1 MKFTNAARHLC
12 IGSVITWALL
22 GAGCASESTAGGS
35 EENVNSDIPQYVLLA
50 FDGSY
55 NNAFWEES
63 VNFAKTVK
71 HADGSQIE
79 FTYFVNPAYYI
90 ANAKKTAY
98 KGPKSAA
105 GSSAIGFGGS
115 ESEIATRVA
124 LTQKAFLDGHEI
136 ASHAVGHFDGSKWTS
151 ADWDIEFKAFDRF
164 FFFKNGDEGSPR
176 SEFDGIKAAKVVG
189 FRAPQ
194 LGHSPGLFTTLANS
208 GFSYDTSKIAST
220 GYWPVRVN
228 DVWNFPLASLVLKN
242 SGKRTL
248 SMDYNHYIAHSKGV
262 SDPSN
267 AAKYRADVLA
277 TYKAYFDKNYAGSR
291 APVHIGHHF
300 SKWNGGAY
308 WSAMKDFAAYACSKP
323 NVKCV
328 TYRKLVEFMEGL
340 PAERRAQL
348 QAGNGRD
355 SGEVCTAAE
364 CGELDGEGAHEGEGS
379 FD

>member
-1 MKFTNAARHLC
+1 MKFGRTLC
-12 IGSVITWALL
+12 IGAAVVWSVL
-22 GAGCASESTAGGS
+22 GAGCASDETTGGS
-35 EENVNSDIPQYVLLA
+35 DDNVNSDIPQYVLLA

-71 HADGSQIE
+71 HTDGSHIK
-79 FTYFVNPAYYI
+79 FTYFVNPSYYL

-98 KGPKSAA
+98 KGPKTAA
-105 GSSAIGFGGS
+105 GSSAIGFGGTDA
-115 ESEIATRVA
+115 EIATRVT
-124 LTQKAFLDGHEI
+124 LTQTAFNDGHEI
-136 ASHAVGHFDGSKWTS
+136 ASHAVGHFDGSKWTTD
-151 ADWDIEFKAFDRF
+151 DWNIEFKAFDRF
-164 FFFKNGDEGSPR
+164 FFYKNGVETEPR
-176 SEFDGIKAAKVVG
+176 PEFDGIKAAKVVG

-194 LGHSPGLFTTLANS
+194 LGQGPGLYPTLKNF
-208 GFSYDTSKIAST
+208 GFSYDTSKVAST
-220 GYWPVRVN
+220 GYWPVKTN
-228 DVWNFPLASLVLKN
+228 GVWNFPLASLVLKN

-262 SDPSN
+262 SDSAN
-267 AAKYRADVLA
+267 SEKYRADVVA

-300 SKWNGGAY
+300 SKWNGAAY
-308 WSAMKDFAAYACSKP
+308 WNAMKDFAAYACTKA

-328 TYRKLVEFMEGL
+328 TYREFAEFMEAL
-340 PAERRAQL
+340 PATRRAEL

-364 CGELDGEGAHEGEGS
+364 CGDLDGEAAHKDEGS